1 MSIDNCV
8 QDEFAQVLT
17 SVWWDIE
24 NCPVPKGF
32 DDYASIF
39 GNIKTALRRANYF
52 GEVSISGFGNLKKVK
67 SEICETL
74 GRSGIKMNHIF
85 SRADKTIMLEMLLWA
100 LEHDPPANILLISE
114 DIDFATTLNRL
125 SSKMYNIMV
134 AHQNQ
139 DQRVQFQTLLSSAIC
154 IWSFR
159 DLIEGGSSSL
169 RNYGRVNSVPS
180 VSAFSTIKLFFQD
193 KEANSNTLIRL
204 ISRGNDIDLLT
215 SSMLEALSFF
225 KSDLI
230 APTEQNLLDYFLY
243 KHPHINFNEAL
254 TYALE
259 HNVIVKQGKDEMKFY
274 LPVEKLWEFKTDV
287 GICGNPTEQVE
298 DSQIEEL
305 CEKTSSDGDT
315 SDGGD
320 TSESERDLESPDLGI
335 KAEELYDKVK
345 KERVP
350 LVKSIFE
357 KYGDIFARC
366 NSTLEEDLEDWEYIC
381 VIYESLK
388 EYSIKIALKK
398 LKSYRSTM
406 CHFDCMDVKI
416 GWFKKRI
423 DAIIK
428 VKELIKAGLTFSDAK
443 ERVYVAIEN
452 NKKDME
458 TKKKKL
464 AAGMSAL
471 KLVPQRRHPRIKECR
486 EHIKLLEEEGAVLVD
501 TMNVL
506 LNESLVDGLL

>member
-139 DQRVQFQTLLSSAIC
+139 DQRVQFKTLLSSAIC

-169 RNYGRVNSVPS
+169 RNYGQVNSVPS
-180 VSAFSTIKLFFQD
+180 VSAFSTRKLVFQD
-193 KEANSNTLIRL
+193 KEANSSTLIRL
-204 ISRGNDIDLLT
+204 ISRGNDIDLSHRTYRAEFVGLFPLQT
-215 SSMLEALSFF
+215 PSHKF
-225 KSDLI
+225 
-230 APTEQNLLDYFLY
+230 QRG
-243 KHPHINFNEAL
+243 PHICPRAQCDCE
-254 TYALE
+254 T
-259 HNVIVKQGKDEMKFY
+259 GK
-274 LPVEKLWEFKTDV
+274 
-287 GICGNPTEQVE
+287 
-298 DSQIEEL
+298 
-305 CEKTSSDGDT
+305 
-315 SDGGD
+315 
-320 TSESERDLESPDLGI
+320 R
-335 KAEELYDKVK
+335 
-345 KERVP
+345 
-350 LVKSIFE
+350 
-357 KYGDIFARC
+357 
-366 NSTLEEDLEDWEYIC
+366 
-381 VIYESLK
+381 
-388 EYSIKIALKK
+388 
-398 LKSYRSTM
+398 
-406 CHFDCMDVKI
+406 
-416 GWFKKRI
+416 
-423 DAIIK
+423 
-428 VKELIKAGLTFSDAK
+428 
-443 ERVYVAIEN
+443 
-452 NKKDME
+452 
-458 TKKKKL
+458 
-464 AAGMSAL
+464 
-471 KLVPQRRHPRIKECR
+471 
-486 EHIKLLEEEGAVLVD
+486 
-501 TMNVL
+501 
-506 LNESLVDGLL
+506 